1 VFDPRLLD
9 TLEGYYSAAIVAR
22 SYMSEEKFDGFGT
35 GNIYTRKRK
44 PNSAALDFSKSNP
57 RQEMFMRACP
67 TLRKAGGGET
77 DHWMLRAC
85 TSGGSGPRKVGPAGD
100 IVIELNEGLQ
110 LLRADFVNASYSG
123 GF

>member
-1 VFDPRLLD
+1 MFDPRLLV

-57 RQEMFMRACP
+57 RQEMFMGHARP
-67 TLRKAGGGET
+67 YERLV
-77 DHWMLRAC
+77 
-85 TSGGSGPRKVGPAGD
+85 VGRRIIGC
-100 IVIELNEGLQ
+100 
-110 LLRADFVNASYSG
+110 
-123 GF
+123 